1 MKKKGKPIAQ
11 IKLASRTIFSLKP
24 TKIKPS
30 KKIYSRKGKN
40 DLSGILSYLVFHFQ
54 FTLNLISLIL

>member
-40 DLSGILSYLVFHFQ
+40 DLSGILSFFVFHF
-54 FTLNLISLIL
+54 

>member
-40 DLSGILSYLVFHFQ
+40 DLSGILSYLVFHF
-54 FTLNLISLIL
+54 

>member
-1 MKKKGKPIAQ
+1 MKEKGKPIKQ
-11 IKLASRTIFSLKP
+11 IKLASRMIFTLKP

-40 DLSGILSYLVFHFQ
+40 DLSGILSYFLSRF
-54 FTLNLISLIL
+54 